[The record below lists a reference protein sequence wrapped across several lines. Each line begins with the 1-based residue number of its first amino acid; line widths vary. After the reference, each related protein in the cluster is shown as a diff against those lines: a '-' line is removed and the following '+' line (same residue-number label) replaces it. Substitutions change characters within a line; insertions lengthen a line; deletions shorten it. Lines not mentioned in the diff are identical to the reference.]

1 MSSIWDSHLTPQGVR
16 SASIMPLNLKN
27 SISKNL
33 PYVVTFNQLQLLFA
47 KYAIVFCNVDKWY
60 QK

>member
-1 MSSIWDSHLTPQGVR
+1 
-16 SASIMPLNLKN
+16 MPLNLKN